1 MARLCGIEFGVFLSD
16 ATKNWLVGS
25 ALRVSPFASLG
36 AFARKR
42 NPNVGSAL
50 RASPFER
57 RKCPGPTFFPVRY
70 LPRGLGRAALDSEY
84 AECFI
89 TCSLLLVFDTQA
101 YQHMSKHVRRNFTCF
116 VLCLGEY
123 VFDTAFSGRQIGFAS
138 SRSDVMKLCNRYK

>member
-1 MARLCGIEFGVFLSD
+1 MWHRIWRFFIRRHQKLARRLGPSGFAIRLFGRLCKK
-16 ATKNWLVGS
+16 TQPKC
-25 ALRVSPFASLG
+25 RLG
-36 AFARKR
+36 PAGLAF
-42 NPNVGSAL
+42 
-50 RASPFER
+50 RASQVPW
-57 RKCPGPTFFPVRY
+57 PHFFPVRY